1 MALSL
6 TSDNVYKLYNIDL
19 SQKTEG
25 IALLQQKY
33 ASGQAYSENA
43 RLFDGLILAFMLK
56 GSMKA
61 RIHFLEYELC
71 AGQIAIV
78 QPQLMIE
85 TLSMTENAEIITIGL
100 SVDFIPTFPMLHD
113 FVMNNQVRWQPVMSL
128 QAEEMTIKNELLNL
142 IQKVYHK
149 NQSPQKTEMLRHLVI
164 SLLNL
169 IAESYTALTDHN
181 NAIKSRAHEIIDE
194 FYLLISKYA
203 TQQRSVYFY
212 AEKLHLTPQYL
223 STFLKQK
230 TGKSIL
236 QWIDYITLMHAKTL
250 LKSTS
255 LSIKQISNKLNFDEP
270 SVFCRFFK
278 RLSGTSPGVFRN
290 RP

>member
-6 TSDNVYKLYNIDL
+6 TSDNVYKLYNIDR
-19 SQKTEG
+19 SKKIEG
-25 IALLQQKY
+25 IAVLQQKHVK
-33 ASGQAYSENA
+33 GQAYAEHP
-43 RLFDGLILAFMLK
+43 RLFDGLILAFMVN

-100 SVDFIPTFPMLHD
+100 SLDFITAFPMLHE
-113 FVMNNQVRWQPVMSL
+113 FVMNNQIRWQPVLSL
-128 QAEEMTIKNELLNL
+128 QAEEMTIKNELLSL

-149 NQSPQKTEMLRHLVI
+149 NQSPKKIEMLRHLVI
-164 SLLNL
+164 SLMSL
-169 IAESYTALTDHN
+169 ISESYTALADHDN
-181 NAIKSRAHEIIDE
+181 PVKSRTHEIIDD

-203 TQQRSVYFY
+203 TQERSVYFY

-236 QWIDYITLMHAKTL
+236 QWIDYVTLMHAKTL

-255 LSIKQISNKLNFDEP
+255 LSIKQISNQLNFDEP

>member
-1 MALSL
+1 MAVSL

-19 SQKTEG
+19 SKKIEG
-25 IALLQQKY
+25 IAVLQQKHVN
-33 ASGQAYSENA
+33 GQAYSENP
-43 RLFDGLILAFMLK
+43 RLFDGLILAFMVK

-61 RIHFLEYELC
+61 RIHFLEHELC

-78 QPQLMIE
+78 QPQLMLE
-85 TLSMTENAEIITIGL
+85 TLSMTENAEIITVGL
-100 SVDFIPTFPMLHD
+100 SVDFISTFPMLHD
-113 FVMNNQVRWQPVMSL
+113 FVMNNQIRWQPVLGL
-128 QAEEMTIKNELLNL
+128 QAEEMTIKNELLSL
-142 IQKVYHK
+142 IQKVFHK
-149 NQSPQKTEMLRHLVI
+149 NQSPKKIELLRHLVI
-164 SLLNL
+164 SLMNL
-169 IAESYTALTDHN
+169 IAESYPALADHN
-181 NAIKSRAHEIIDE
+181 NPIKSRTHEIIDE

-236 QWIDYITLMHAKTL
+236 QWIDYVTLMHAKTL

-270 SVFCRFFK
+270 SIFCRFFK
-278 RLSGTSPGVFRN
+278 RLSGTSPSVFRN
-290 RP
+290 RG